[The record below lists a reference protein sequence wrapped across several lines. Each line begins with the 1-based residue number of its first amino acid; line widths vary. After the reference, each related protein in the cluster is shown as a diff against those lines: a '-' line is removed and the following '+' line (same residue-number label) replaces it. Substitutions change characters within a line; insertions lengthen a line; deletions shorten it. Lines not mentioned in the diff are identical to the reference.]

1 MDALLA
7 FAATLVALRLAAD
20 LVRRRRSRAG
30 ASELGWWAAS
40 LAAYGLA
47 SGALAWSSAA
57 GWDDRS
63 FRFYYLCGALLTAAL
78 LGAGSLV
85 RVGWRWIAPVALL
98 YTGASVG
105 VMLSEPLT
113 AAVSG
118 DTIPDARDHLDVAP
132 ARILAI
138 MGNTAGT
145 VAAVG
150 VAVAGLRRRPIG
162 NALLIAGVAV
172 AALGSTL
179 AGLGATSSALF
190 ALIAAC
196 LLYAGF
202 VTGR

>member
-7 FAATLVALRLAAD
+7 FAAALVALRLTAE

-30 ASELGWWAAS
+30 APELAWWAAS
-40 LAAYGLA
+40 LATFGLA
-47 SGALAWSSAA
+47 AGAVAWSSAA

-63 FRFYYLCGALLTAAL
+63 FRVYYLCGGLLAAAL

-85 RVGWRWIAPVALL
+85 RIGWGWIAPVVLL
-98 YTGASVG
+98 YAGVSAG

-118 DTIPDARDHLDVAP
+118 DASPDARNHLDLAP

-138 MGNTAGT
+138 VGNTAGT
-145 VAAVG
+145 VAAVA
-150 VAVAGLRRRPIG
+150 VAVTTLRRRPLG
-162 NALLIAGVAV
+162 NSLLIAGVAV
-172 AALGSTL
+172 AAFGSTL

-190 ALIAAC
+190 ALVAAC